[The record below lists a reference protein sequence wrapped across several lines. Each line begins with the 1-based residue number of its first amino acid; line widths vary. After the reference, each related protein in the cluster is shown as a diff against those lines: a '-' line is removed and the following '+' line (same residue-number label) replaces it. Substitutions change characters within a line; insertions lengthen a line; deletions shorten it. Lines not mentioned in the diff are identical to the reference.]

1 MVNVTLEGSRTAY
14 QNLVLA
20 SGNQFSAIYITVPAC
35 ALVHTKLALWNVDL
49 KFAFQKHLNAGA
61 KICSFYISYL
71 FRREGTKSWP
81 FVIWVPSREGLQS
94 PRLALRSVCSPNK
107 DLLSSSSRQEL
118 ATCLPLCL
126 AVYFGVSFCK

>member
-20 SGNQFSAIYITVPAC
+20 SGNDFSAIYITVPAC
-35 ALVHTKLALWNVDL
+35 TLVHTKLALWNVDL
-49 KFAFQKHLNAGA
+49 KFAFHKYLNAGA
-61 KICSFYISYL
+61 KICSFSISYL

-94 PRLALRSVCSPNK
+94 PCLALRFVCSLNK

-118 ATCLPLCL
+118 ATCLPLASQFIL
-126 AVYFGVSFCK
+126 GSLFQ